1 MQNDEG
7 YWEGEMGA
15 FSSSKLS
22 GQPCCP
28 CHCKSRYCQDTQILG
43 KKKKGQMLHLAAALP
58 SCSPNSSFIVWLLA
72 LMSLK
77 ILSSIHR
84 GFITPSLLRGT
95 VGEKEEWSLA
105 GLVSKI
111 VLFCH
116 VIISECLIVAS
127 KCLSEHQAWH
137 CGLPQQGASL
147 RDWGSPFLAHTP
159 PQALLWLHYLLQRRN
174 AGIICLFIMWKRKW
188 CVKRGLSL
196 EACVCT
202 QACIF
207 RVRDHDRVQ

>member
-7 YWEGEMGA
+7 YWEGEAGA
-15 FSSSKLS
+15 FSCSKLS

-43 KKKKGQMLHLAAALP
+43 KKKKRSDATSDCCIAKLQP
-58 SCSPNSSFIVWLLA
+58 QLLIYR
-72 LMSLK
+72 LTLSLK

-95 VGEKEEWSLA
+95 VGEKEEWSPG

-147 RDWGSPFLAHTP
+147 RDRGSPFLAHTP
-159 PQALLWLHYLLQRRN
+159 PQALLWLHYLLQSRN

-188 CVKRGLSL
+188 LC
-196 EACVCT
+196 
-202 QACIF
+202 
-207 RVRDHDRVQ
+207 